1 MDTLISAMRTS
12 AIIAS
17 SIILVV
23 ALLTITWIVGVKLA
37 EPFGII
43 WFNTSWSSGTAAPD
57 DQEASSAQ
65 QEKVVRTSQREHRK
79 KGERLFSGFI
89 AMFFALCT
97 VTMELTLAQN
107 GTWHNNLWTSHCVP
121 VLKGIIEAWVTL
133 GMLRLALA
141 AVRRLVS
148 N

>member
-17 SIILVV
+17 SIIIVI

-43 WFNTSWSSGTAAPD
+43 WFNTFVGTGVSD
-57 DQEASSAQ
+57 DQEAPSAQ
-65 QEKVVRTSQREHRK
+65 QEKAVKTSQHEHRK
-79 KGERLFSGFI
+79 KKTEKLLAGFI
-89 AMFFALCT
+89 AMCFAFFT
-97 VTMELTLAQN
+97 VTLELALVQRN
-107 GTWHNNLWTSHCVP
+107 SWPINLWESHCVP

>member
-43 WFNTSWSSGTAAPD
+43 WFNTFAGTAAPD

-79 KGERLFSGFI
+79 KGERLLSGFI
-89 AMFFALCT
+89 AMCFAFFT
-97 VTMELTLAQN
+97 VTLELALVKRN
-107 GTWHNNLWTSHCVP
+107 SWPINLWESHGVP

>member
-1 MDTLISAMRTS
+1 METLISAIRTS

-17 SIILVV
+17 TIIVIV
-23 ALLTITWIVGVKLA
+23 ALITITWVVGVKLA

-43 WFNTSWSSGTAAPD
+43 WCSTFAGMNAPD
-57 DQEASSAQ
+57 DQEASNAQ
-65 QEKVVRTSQREHRK
+65 QEKVVKVSQHKHRK
-79 KGERLFSGFI
+79 TVERRLSGFI
-89 AMFFALCT
+89 TMCFAFFI
-97 VTMELTLAQN
+97 VTIEHALAQRSS
-107 GTWHNNLWTSHCVP
+107 WPPASLWDSQCVP
-121 VLKGIIEAWVTL
+121 VLKGIIEAWITL

>member
-1 MDTLISAMRTS
+1 MDTLISTMRTS

-17 SIILVV
+17 SIIIVV

-43 WFNTSWSSGTAAPD
+43 WFNTFAGTAAPD

-65 QEKVVRTSQREHRK
+65 QEKVDKTSQQERRK
-79 KGERLFSGFI
+79 RTERGLSGFI
-89 AMFFALCT
+89 AMLFAFCT
-97 VTMELTLAQN
+97 VTLELALAQKN
-107 GTWHNNLWTSHCVP
+107 TWPINLWDSHGVP
-121 VLKGIIEAWVTL
+121 VLKGIIEAWITL

-141 AVRRLVS
+141 AVRRLFS